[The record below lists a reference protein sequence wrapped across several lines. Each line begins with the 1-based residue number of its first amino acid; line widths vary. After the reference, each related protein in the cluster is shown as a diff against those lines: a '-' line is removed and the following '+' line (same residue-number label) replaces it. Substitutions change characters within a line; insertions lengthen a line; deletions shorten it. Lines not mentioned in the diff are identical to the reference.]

1 MSNPFKKVD
10 EFFTAFIDDEANRFF
25 VMNLPFWSFVT
36 YITWHLVEYLGLY
49 LIWAGLVFVLTPY
62 IMAVIVYTIYNQDK
76 SEYYETP
83 LTFFR
88 FTLAGYLVSVLTLIG
103 IPGWYF
109 GYLMKWIQA
118 PPFNELYWKAIVIW
132 FRVFNF
138 YYDWKNKELQEFA
151 NSYSFKYQTWA
162 WSFFMSSVVIVP
174 GIFYWLYSNA
184 REKAEIEEK
193 ERVRLAAATEQKRIR
208 DEAREKDV
216 SARQL
221 AYEERQNREQE
232 IEKEKQQK
240 LEAKLKEV
248 RAKDPWDSGFL

>member
-1 MSNPFKKVD
+1 MSNPFQKVD
-10 EFFTAFIDDEANRFF
+10 EFFATFVDDEMGRFF
-25 VMNLPFWSFVT
+25 CFNLPFWSFVT
-36 YITWHLVEYLGLY
+36 YITWRLIEYLGLY
-49 LIWAGLVFVLTPY
+49 LIWAGLVFMLTPY

-151 NSYSFKYQTWA
+151 NSYSFKYQTWQ
-162 WSFFMSSVVIVP
+162 WSFFVSSVVIVP

-184 REKAEIEEK
+184 KEKAELEEK
-193 ERVRLAAATEQKRIR
+193 ERARLTAVADEIRIR
-208 DEAREKDV
+208 DEAREKELA
-216 SARQL
+216 ARQL
-221 AYEERQNREQE
+221 AYEERQKREQE
-232 IEKEKQQK
+232 IEKEKQQR
-240 LEAKLKEV
+240 LAAKLKEV
-248 RAKDPWDSGFL
+248 KSKDPWESGFL